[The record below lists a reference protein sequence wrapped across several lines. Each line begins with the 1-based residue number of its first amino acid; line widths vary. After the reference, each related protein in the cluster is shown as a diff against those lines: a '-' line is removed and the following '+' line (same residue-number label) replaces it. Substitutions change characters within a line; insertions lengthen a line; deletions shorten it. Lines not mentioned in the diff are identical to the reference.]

1 MEAIS
6 LQTPV
11 LVKSTTMAYSDSVKF
26 MGTSRRG
33 LVSFLYFPF
42 PNTVFKLKNSGKNKL
57 RDNEHFLP
65 LLFMIKKYCLHLCHG
80 ATRAIDQTL
89 ADFRFRPR
97 KRPRANMKKPI
108 RGSFRK
114 NKRYRLVNLDLC
126 KTCPYRA
133 EHVVVNEHD

>member
-11 LVKSTTMAYSDSVKF
+11 LVKSTTTAYSDSVKF

-33 LVSFLYFPF
+33 LFSFLYFPF

-57 RDNEHFLP
+57 CDNEHFLP

-89 ADFRFRPR
+89 AGFRLMPR